1 MWIRKKN
8 IFISDV
14 GTNNC
19 VYVINKN
26 MQIIGIIKNKE
37 ILTNFKSFNLNDLNL
52 NKIYDLVV
60 SDKDI
65 FISSTHTNKLFQIK
79 NIFF

>member
-1 MWIRKKN
+1 
-8 IFISDV
+8 
-14 GTNNC
+14 
-19 VYVINKN
+19 
-26 MQIIGIIKNKE
+26 MQIVGIIKNKE
-37 ILTNFKSFNLNDLNL
+37 ILTNFKSFSLNDLNL

-79 NIFF
+79 NIFL